1 MLIFVT
7 GVSVLAQ
14 DMPDAEIENDEG
26 GVQRIEGELSYT
38 DPTLGTYGSQ
48 PQVVLGSLDPLLDP
62 DFVYYYAT
70 EWLATDQPQYSGII
84 TSPVSESPFTYEL
97 YLPIAPE
104 NRFVDVDNNGSD
116 DTGVMI
122 FNVVFTFDGFG
133 STQIERYDFSYY
145 ESTITG
151 DQLDN
156 SLELIGGTM
165 LVYSPDDQQGFPSG
179 YGEDGQIFTEDDPIV
194 RLPAGWTV
202 VNLDDDPFTFD
213 RSQVATVDIIEPEGE
228 ASPDFSD
235 LSYTAAFDAMI
246 ELMRRDYAFTEFKNV
261 DWNALVETYRPL
273 FEEAE
278 ANNDA
283 EAYQLALNQFVEE
296 AIPDGHIGIGS
307 DFLFSQGLPANI
319 MGGLGLAIVE
329 LSDGRFIANYVG
341 EETPAS
347 DEGIELGAEI
357 LSVNGVPVGEAIEE
371 LPGLNPPYSSDTLR
385 RLEQIRQVM
394 RFSVGD
400 EVEIEYQNPGDSEPT
415 SANLTAIEE
424 SDSRIFSR
432 GTIYGEPRSSV
443 LPIEFEILPSGYG
456 YISIYSFF
464 DSHQLASELWRAAIR
479 TANDFGLPGLI
490 IDMRYNGG
498 GSTAQY
504 VPMAGSFFDTEQVIG
519 NTGQFAADIGDFYF
533 DERMAERII
542 PLTETDRYAGE
553 VALIV
558 GPSCFSACEFFS
570 QMMTTDDR
578 AAVVGHY
585 PTGGLGGSIAYF
597 FMPEGVQMQFTEGR
611 AVNADGDIHIEG
623 SGVEPT
629 ITVPVTEET
638 VFSEGDP
645 LLDAAVAWLD
655 ETTAPPV
662 SDGGVISVGDT
673 VTGELALGE
682 RVFYTL
688 VVQDDATL
696 TITLGDETGEF
707 DTVLTVLDI
716 DGNVIAENDDSP
728 AGDTLNSLIEGLEV
742 SAGETLMI
750 QVGTYADSGE
760 GAYQLTVEES

>member
-1 MLIFVT
+1 
-7 GVSVLAQ
+7 
-14 DMPDAEIENDEG
+14 
-26 GVQRIEGELSYT
+26 
-38 DPTLGTYGSQ
+38 
-48 PQVVLGSLDPLLDP
+48 
-62 DFVYYYAT
+62 
-70 EWLATDQPQYSGII
+70 
-84 TSPVSESPFTYEL
+84 
-97 YLPIAPE
+97 
-104 NRFVDVDNNGSD
+104 
-116 DTGVMI
+116 
-122 FNVVFTFDGFG
+122 
-133 STQIERYDFSYY
+133 
-145 ESTITG
+145 
-151 DQLDN
+151 
-156 SLELIGGTM
+156 
-165 LVYSPDDQQGFPSG
+165 
-179 YGEDGQIFTEDDPIV
+179 
-194 RLPAGWTV
+194 
-202 VNLDDDPFTFD
+202 
-213 RSQVATVDIIEPEGE
+213 
-228 ASPDFSD
+228 
-235 LSYTAAFDAMI
+235 
-246 ELMRRDYAFTEFKNV
+246 
-261 DWNALVETYRPL
+261 
-273 FEEAE
+273 
-278 ANNDA
+278 
-283 EAYQLALNQFVEE
+283 
-296 AIPDGHIGIGS
+296 
-307 DFLFSQGLPANI
+307 
-319 MGGLGLAIVE
+319 
-329 LSDGRFIANYVG
+329 
-341 EETPAS
+341 
-347 DEGIELGAEI
+347 
-357 LSVNGVPVGEAIEE
+357 
-371 LPGLNPPYSSDTLR
+371 
-385 RLEQIRQVM
+385 
-394 RFSVGD
+394 
-400 EVEIEYQNPGDSEPT
+400 
-415 SANLTAIEE
+415 
-424 SDSRIFSR
+424 
-432 GTIYGEPRSSV
+432 
-443 LPIEFEILPSGYG
+443 
-456 YISIYSFF
+456 
-464 DSHQLASELWRAAIR
+464 
-479 TANDFGLPGLI
+479 
-490 IDMRYNGG
+490 MRYNGG